1 MAHLW
6 QPTATPI
13 YNITPYRWEVFF
25 QIIPNFRKL
34 RNFPRLQN
42 FQNNPNFRNF
52 QKLPM
57 PPCIE
62 KSFVK
67 LCYKTDI

>member
-25 QIIPNFRKL
+25 QIIPSFQKPQNFRKL
-34 RNFPRLQN
+34 R
-42 FQNNPNFRNF
+42 NFRNF

-62 KSFVK
+62 N
-67 LCYKTDI
+67 LL

>member
-25 QIIPNFRKL
+25 QIIPSF

-42 FQNNPNFRNF
+42 FR
-52 QKLPM
+52 KLRKLRIFPSFPM
-57 PPCIE
+57 PPRI
-62 KSFVK
+62 KN
-67 LCYKTDI
+67 LL